1 MRAKRFAAGGGPI
14 TVGGESSIPD
24 DPSANVTVTPIS
36 QEVLRPIGAPPMM
49 KAKKGGYVKAADG
62 RAIRGKTK
70 GRYL

>member
-1 MRAKRFAAGGGPI
+1 MDASSNAA
-14 TVGGESSIPD
+14 S
-24 DPSANVTVTPIS
+24 TPIS
-36 QEVLRPIGAPPMM
+36 QEVLRVPGDGPMI